1 MDNLKQYQR
10 ELREK
15 YKKQENNTKTQPVP
29 RVIKPKRKLVQE
41 ILVIDSNTRNKD
53 NYRLPNEFVINISE
67 TLKNVVALRLVRTEY
82 LLNDASFTA
91 ALINNQPVPLQLF
104 KHIQAFIYLNGYS
117 KIKLANKMTVPIF
130 SQLSPGVET
139 LPASNDNLKL
149 DPYAYILNPM
159 EEKLDKFHV
168 KILDGQGEIIPII
181 DPEKIRLLLT
191 LAVYRCV

>member
-15 YKKQENNTKTQPVP
+15 YKKQENNTKIQPVP

-41 ILVIDSNTRNKD
+41 IIVIDSNTRNKD

-67 TLKNVVALRLVRTEY
+67 TLKNVVALRLIRTEY

-91 ALINNQPVPLQLF
+91 AIINNQPVPLQLF

-159 EEKLDKFHV
+159 EEKLDKFHI

-191 LAVYRCV
+191 LAVYKCV

>member
-15 YKKQENNTKTQPVP
+15 YRKQESNAKIHPIP
-29 RVIKPKRKLVQE
+29 KVIKPKRKLVQE
-41 ILVIDSNTRNKD
+41 IIVIDSNTRNKD
-53 NYRLPNEFVINISE
+53 DYALPNDFVINISE
-67 TLKNVVALRLVRTEY
+67 TLKNVIALRLVRSEY

-130 SQLSPGVET
+130 SQLFSIK
-139 LPASNDNLKL
+139 AS
-149 DPYAYILNPM
+149 
-159 EEKLDKFHV
+159 
-168 KILDGQGEIIPII
+168 
-181 DPEKIRLLLT
+181 
-191 LAVYRCV
+191 